1 MKTTILSV
9 LILAGFTGQ
18 AFAQR
23 GGASGGERPQ
33 PRAPRG
39 ESLERFRGLSPE
51 QQEKMRERM
60 QRFQQLS
67 AEEKAQLRER
77 MQRLQTRVADKAPE
91 RVERLRQLRGQLH
104 RPEGRPER
112 GRADQNPQALQDGR
126 QQAQRLA
133 NQKRDQL
140 VDRLLNAG
148 KIDRAQ
154 AERMRQMPL
163 PEFFAMVRRIAG
175 QNPQAR
181 PGNPERPQRGEPGRK
196 PQRGEQPPQR
206 PAGGERRGGA

>member
-9 LILAGFTGQ
+9 LVLAGFAGP

-23 GGASGGERPQ
+23 GGQPDVRPQ
-33 PRAPRG
+33 GREGRAEQFRRLP
-39 ESLERFRGLSPE
+39 EER
-51 QQEKMRERM
+51 QQQLRERM

-112 GRADQNPQALQDGR
+112 GRADQNPQALQEGR